1 LHGKCVM
8 QKSNRTTLSFF
19 HFHICHSMP
28 YVHTNKPYKS
38 AIDALDSMNNHII
51 LQIVK
56 HVKNEPIVYI
66 QTHNYPDHDA
76 VASAFGLQHLLRELG
91 TVSCIVYEG
100 EIQSS
105 SLRTM
110 IEELAVDIRHV
121 EDHDLT
127 KDSKIIIVD
136 GCKGNKNVTDLIG
149 DEIAIIDHHQ
159 AKSPD
164 DVRFS
169 DIRPDHGACSTI
181 IYGYYRDLNIPVPR
195 MVATALMIGINMDT
209 SLLTRGVS
217 EEDIRAYAD
226 LYPLSDLRLQNS
238 ILRNY
243 IQTRDLSFYRY
254 AIDHVEINDRAAFCF
269 FSDGC
274 NQNLMGILGDFFLS
288 LEEVEFVAL
297 CAKNSESVNFSIRSE
312 RNEWNAS
319 FIIQELLRGIGF
331 GGGHG
336 DMAGG
341 IVKNLDL
348 FDYQAFKV
356 KCRSLLGLE
365 GGVAA

>member
-1 LHGKCVM
+1 M
-8 QKSNRTTLSFF
+8 SD
-19 HFHICHSMP
+19 HF
-28 YVHTNKPYKS
+28 
-38 AIDALDSMNNHII
+38 I
-51 LQIVK
+51 LQIIK
-56 HVKNEPIVYI
+56 HVKNEPVVYI

-91 TVSCIVYEG
+91 TASHIVYEG
-100 EIQSS
+100 EIQSG
-105 SLRTM
+105 SLLTM
-110 IEELAVDIRHV
+110 IEELSIDIHHIG
-121 EDHDLT
+121 DHNLT
-127 KDSKIIIVD
+127 EASKIIIVD

-159 AKSPD
+159 AKSPE
-164 DVRFS
+164 DVPFS
-169 DIRPDHGACSTI
+169 DIRPDYGACSTL
-181 IYGYYRDLNIPVPR
+181 IYGYYRDLNISVPR

-217 EEDIRAYAD
+217 KEDIRAYAD
-226 LYPLSDLRLQNS
+226 LYTLSDLRLQNS

-254 AIDHVEINDRAAFCF
+254 AIDHVEINDNAAFCF

-297 CAKNSESVNFSIRSE
+297 CAKNSESINFSVRSE
-312 RNEWNAS
+312 RNEWDAS
-319 FIIQELLRGIGF
+319 FIIQELLKGIGF

-341 IVKNLDL
+341 IVKDSNL
-348 FDYQAFKV
+348 FDYQSFKM
-356 KCRSLLGLE
+356 KCRTLLGLD
-365 GGVAA
+365 GAVTA